1 MDFYNLSILK
11 TAFIIGQKILAYL
24 IERNISP
31 SALSGK
37 SMYLNNLMNQF
48 NKESEMIERMK
59 FICLAIALMVLSFN
73 ATSCDTSEV
82 SDTSEVTHQP
92 TEPQRLKSHYSDG
105 APMWVGK
112 FQRTHMMQSPFDEW
126 FNSSQIMKTQKFFW
140 RRFKRGLNGHTV

>member
-1 MDFYNLSILK
+1 
-11 TAFIIGQKILAYL
+11 
-24 IERNISP
+24 
-31 SALSGK
+31 
-37 SMYLNNLMNQF
+37 MYLNNLMNQF

-82 SDTSEVTHQP
+82 ADTSEVTQQP

-105 APMWVGK
+105 AAMWVGK
-112 FQRTHMMQSPFDEW
+112 FPRTHMMQSPFDEW
-126 FNSSQIMKTQKFFW
+126 FNSSRIMKTQKFFW